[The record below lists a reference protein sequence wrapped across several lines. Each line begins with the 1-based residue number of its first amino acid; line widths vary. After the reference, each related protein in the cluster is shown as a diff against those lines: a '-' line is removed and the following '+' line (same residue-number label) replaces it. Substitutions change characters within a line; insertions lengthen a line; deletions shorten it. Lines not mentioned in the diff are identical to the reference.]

1 MDTSLTT
8 AIISSL
14 ITAGVTSPLTIW
26 FFKRWLEKKD
36 ARELAQYKTQLAI
49 EQDQR
54 QAQFVALHSQRTE
67 IMNRLSGDCWD
78 FRIFLIKL
86 NAAVWGAHPKS
97 YKMEVAESAQPKVNE
112 IFIYYAK
119 NRIHFTEE
127 VCDKIEALINVYRG
141 LIDHCMLFAYDDNR
155 RPTREDIEGFSLALH
170 GKGMQAY
177 LDLQN
182 EFRRMNGIAVAA

>member
-1 MDTSLTT
+1 MDSSLIAT
-8 AIISSL
+8 IVSSL
-14 ITAGVTSPLTIW
+14 ITAAVTSPLTIW

-36 ARELAQYKTQLAI
+36 ARELAHYKTHLAI

-54 QAQFVALHSQRTE
+54 QAQFIALHSQRTE

-78 FRIFLIKL
+78 FRIFLVKL
-86 NAAVWGAHPKS
+86 RGAVWGAHPKS
-97 YKMEVAESAQPKVNE
+97 YKMDVAEAAMPKVNE

-127 VCDKIEALINVYRG
+127 VCDRIEALINVYRDI
-141 LIDHCMLFAYDDNR
+141 IDHCMLFAYDDNR
-155 RPTREDIEGFSLALH
+155 RPMREDIEGFALALH
-170 GKGMQAY
+170 GKAIQAY

>member
-1 MDTSLTT
+1 MD
-8 AIISSL
+8 SSL
-14 ITAGVTSPLTIW
+14 ITIIITSLSTAVVTSPLSIW
-26 FFKRWLEKKD
+26 LFKRWLKNKD
-36 ARELAQYKTQLAI
+36 ARELARYKTQLAI

-67 IMNRLSGDCWD
+67 IMNKLSGDCWD

-127 VCDKIEALINVYRG
+127 VCDKIEALINFYRG
-141 LIDHCMLFAYDDNR
+141 LIDRCMLFAYDDNR
-155 RPTREDIEGFSLALH
+155 RPTQEEFEGFWLTLH
-170 GKGMQAY
+170 REAMQAY

>member
-1 MDTSLTT
+1 MDSPLAV
-8 AIISSL
+8 AIVSSL
-14 ITAGVTSPLTIW
+14 ITAVVTSPVTIW

-36 ARELAQYKTQLAI
+36 ARELAQYKAQLAI
-49 EQDQR
+49 DQDQR

-67 IMNRLSGDCWD
+67 FMNRLSGDCWD

-86 NAAVWGAHPKS
+86 NAAVWGAHSKS
-97 YKMEVAESAQPKVNE
+97 HKMEVAESAQPKVNE
-112 IFIYYAK
+112 IFIFYAK

-155 RPTREDIEGFSLALH
+155 RPTREDIEGFSLTLH
-170 GKGMQAY
+170 GKALQAY